1 MKYALLGFGLSN
13 KYAAKYLKSLGEE
26 IFVSE
31 GGKLSE
37 EDKKYLEEANIPYE
51 EGTNTECVLEAD
63 VILTSPSVPHN
74 HPILMKAKEMK
85 KHVDTEITYFT
96 RNLDW
101 NPKII
106 AVTGSVGKSTTV
118 SMINHLISKS
128 ATSQLSGNIGIPI
141 AQVLLEGKKP
151 EYLVIEISSF
161 QLYWAE
167 YFKPHVAV
175 ITNIYPNHLDWHPNM
190 EHYAECKLKIA
201 KFQDN
206 EDHFIYNPKDME
218 TFRRLALVQAKRV
231 PFTVDFKFEEIPFH
245 IRTKQNV
252 ENIAAA
258 KTVLKVLNLPFDM
271 KMLEDF
277 TPLPHRMEY
286 CGTING
292 AHYYNDSKATNA
304 AAVVK
309 ALENFDSNLYLI
321 IAGKGKNED
330 YTQLADAIKQKCKH
344 VAIVG
349 PIADQIE
356 PYLKE
361 RSIDY
366 RRYRNIEEAVVEISK
381 MARDGD
387 YVLLGPT
394 GASYDAYKN
403 FEERGEHFKA
413 IVKRLIEG
421 QS

>member
-13 KYAAKYLKSLGEE
+13 KYAARYLKSLGEE
-26 IFVSE
+26 VFVSE
-31 GGKLSE
+31 SGTLSE
-37 EDKKYLEEANIPYE
+37 ENKKYLEDAGIPYE
-51 EGTNTECVLEAD
+51 EGINTEHILESD

-74 HPILMKAKEMK
+74 HPLLTRAKEMG

-96 RNLDW
+96 KNLDW
-101 NPKII
+101 KPTII

-118 SMINHLISKS
+118 SMIHHLISKS

-161 QLYWAE
+161 QLHWAE
-167 YFKPHVAV
+167 YFKPQVAV
-175 ITNIYPNHLDWHPNM
+175 ITNIYPNHLDWHPSM
-190 EHYAECKLKIA
+190 EHYVESKFKIT

-206 EDHFIYNPKDME
+206 EGHFIYNPKDME
-218 TFRRLALVQAKRV
+218 TFKKLSLVQAKRV
-231 PFTVDFKFEEIPFH
+231 PFTADFKFEDIPFH

-271 KMLEDF
+271 NMLKDF
-277 TPLPHRMEY
+277 VPLPHRMEY

-304 AAVVK
+304 AAVLK
-309 ALENFDSNLYLI
+309 ALENFDGNLFLI
-321 IAGKGKNED
+321 IAGKCKNED
-330 YTQLADAIKQKCKH
+330 YTKLADEIKKKCKH

-349 PIADQIE
+349 PIADHIE
-356 PYLKE
+356 PYLAE
-361 RSIDY
+361 RQINY
-366 RRYRNIEEAVVEISK
+366 KRYKDIEEAVVEISK
-381 MARDGD
+381 IASQGD
-387 YVLLGPT
+387 YVLLGPA

-403 FEERGEHFKA
+403 FEERGDHFKA
-413 IVKRLIEG
+413 IVKKLMG
-421 QS
+421 Q